1 MKNGVDEYRTEQK
14 TSKYMHAYA
23 SQNACANMI
32 VRVLDHDI
40 KWTYWSLAR
49 SPHICVSF
57 RLNRQ
62 GWVERKL
69 WEGHANKAGEGLGI
83 CDTAEE
89 SSRGRQM
96 SFVPHFINE
105 QTMN

>member
-69 WEGHANKAGEGLGI
+69 WEGHANKAGDLVLLKS
-83 CDTAEE
+83 AAA
-89 SSRGRQM
+89 
-96 SFVPHFINE
+96 PHSPRAIHDA
-105 QTMN
+105 MN